1 MRVVTFNACHGSAGK
16 GTPTDTEG
24 LVDACVG
31 FGADVL
37 ALQELDRGT
46 RRVDRADQASLVARA
61 TGMAHL
67 RAPVKPYDEGWVENA
82 LLVRGSLTDGE
93 VLALRGRDRFGR
105 GERRSAVVATARV
118 GDRAV
123 SVAAT
128 HLSLT
133 VPDNEPQQD
142 RVVAALVRRPGPHLL
157 LGDLN
162 RRTAWVRPGTARA
175 GLTLVDDDVPTFPA
189 PAPRYRI
196 DHVAVAGLAV
206 TAVEVVRAPVS
217 DHRAVVVEVA

>member
-16 GTPTDTEG
+16 GTPTDTDA

-31 FGADVL
+31 FEADVL

-46 RRVDRADQASLVARA
+46 RRVDGVDQAALVARA
-61 TGMAHL
+61 TGMARL
-67 RAPVKPYDEGWVENA
+67 TAPVKRYDKGWVENA
-82 LLVRGSLTDGE
+82 LLVRGGVTDGE
-93 VLALRGRDRFGR
+93 VLALRGRCRLGR
-105 GERRSAVVATARV
+105 RERRSAVVATAWV

-142 RVVAALVRRPGPHLL
+142 RVVAALVRRAGPHLL

-162 RRTAWVRPGTARA
+162 RRTAWVCPGATSA
-175 GLTLVDDDVPTFPA
+175 GLSLVEDDAPTFPA
-189 PAPRYRI
+189 PNPRYRI
-196 DHVAVAGLAV
+196 DHVAVAGLSV
-206 TAVEVVRAPVS
+206 TGVEVVRVPVS
-217 DHRAVVVEVA
+217 DHRAVVVEIA